1 VVPRPA
7 NSPLGA
13 VAAHELAAGALGAL
27 GLVDRLLKSELLGP
41 VPAGQEA
48 LAADWTPNSEVDAV
62 EEVTAAADVDVLS
75 AGTLSG
81 ESCSVTLRVV
91 QGPICSVRAIRPMRL
106 SHRHQRALPS
116 LRPLPDVGPWTTR
129 SVTEHDRSAGIY
141 WRLRG
146 ASRLSST
153 ERRLTAGRRWR

>member
-48 LAADWTPNSEVDAV
+48 LAADWTPNSEVDAIK
-62 EEVTAAADVDVLS
+62 ELAAAGVNVLS

-81 ESCSVTLRVV
+81 EPAV
-91 QGPICSVRAIRPMRL
+91 GEAKE
-106 SHRHQRALPS
+106 ALA
-116 LRPLPDVGPWTTR
+116 DADG
-129 SVTEHDRSAGIY
+129 
-141 WRLRG
+141 
-146 ASRLSST
+146 
-153 ERRLTAGRRWR
+153 